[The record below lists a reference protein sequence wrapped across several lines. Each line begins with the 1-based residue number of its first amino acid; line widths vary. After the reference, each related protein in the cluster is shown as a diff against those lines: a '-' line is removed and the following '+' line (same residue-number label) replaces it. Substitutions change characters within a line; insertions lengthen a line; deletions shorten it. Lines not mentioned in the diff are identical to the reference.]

1 MRTRS
6 LLLWILIVAAIAFA
20 AHRSGQ
26 FGTRNPGAPL
36 SGPARVVDGDSLEI
50 GGQRIR
56 LYGIDA
62 PEGRQHCRDA
72 QGQDY
77 ACGREAA
84 RALDTLSAGAA
95 LPARR
100 SITTATSAR
109 SPPARST
116 AAISAR
122 RWCARATRA
131 TTRATAMAATRPP
144 SVRRARHGAAC
155 GRGSSRTRASGGSGR
170 CRTAGVDACCGSN
183 NLYLQ
188 IKL

>member
-6 LLLWILIVAAIAFA
+6 LLLWILIVAGIAFA

-56 LYGIDA
+56 LFGIDA

-84 RALDTLSAGAA
+84 RALERSSAGAA
-95 LPARR
+95 SPARR

-109 SPPARST
+109 SPPARLT

-122 RWCARATRA
+122 RMVRSGHARDY
-131 TTRATAMAATRPP
+131 
-144 SVRRARHGAAC
+144 ARHSRGRYAAAEREAREARRGLWAGEFENPGEWRKREMPNGGA
-155 GRGSSRTRASGGSGR
+155 RN
-170 CRTAGVDACCGSN
+170 GVR
-183 NLYLQ
+183 
-188 IKL
+188 